1 MSFNVIAKV
10 AYDLHCGHCDR
21 FITTVD
27 KATLSGKALYKVR
40 CEQCQSSND
49 FKIVG
54 DCPVDVSVEHSHSY
68 TGGARWVNALVL
80 VETMHTEE
88 PVQFLCET
96 GFHCNSPELCVGLE
110 ELQNKRFYINE
121 NSVLTNTIPVLD
133 IYRNKMSDPHDAIRL
148 VTMWGPGDTDC
159 VPHPD
164 RLPIV
169 IPDLHSVVEDDEF
182 GYITL
187 PDRMMQRFY
196 RMEEETIRVRCAL
209 DALAPEAPGL
219 FKEWCGSYGKSA
231 QAWWVLL
238 DQTNTESDSALYY
251 EGGMWTG
258 HLTNGVT
265 VSYDTTSGAIN
276 CTLDR

>member
-10 AYDLHCGHCDR
+10 AYDLHCGHCNG
-21 FITTVD
+21 FIHTTD
-27 KATLSGKALYKVR
+27 KATLTGKPVYKVR
-40 CEQCQSSND
+40 CERCQASND
-49 FKIVG
+49 FKIVDG
-54 DCPVDVSVEHSHSY
+54 CPVDVSVEMSRSFN
-68 TGGARWVNALVL
+68 GGARWVNALVL

-88 PVQFLCET
+88 PIQFLCET

-110 ELQNKRFYINE
+110 ELQHKRFYINE
-121 NSVLTNTIPVLD
+121 NSVLTNTVPVLE
-133 IYRNKMSDPHDAIRL
+133 IYRNKQSDPFDALRF

-159 VPHPD
+159 LMHPD
-164 RLPIV
+164 RPPFTV
-169 IPDLHSVVEDDEF
+169 PNLHDVVEDDDY

-187 PDRMMQRFY
+187 PERMMRKFY
-196 RMEEETIRVRCAL
+196 QMEEETIRVRATL
-209 DALAPEAPGL
+209 DAKFPEATGL
-219 FKEWCGSYGKSA
+219 FKEWCATYGKSA

-251 EGGMWTG
+251 EGGIWAG
-258 HLTNGVT
+258 HLTSGVT